1 MLFDKNTFIVPA
13 ASADTHVYLK
23 NTDGVVIFVID
34 PLSIVSLFTVGK
46 EIRIKTK
53 SDLHI
58 LSFDTSVN
66 AISALPMLRL
76 ALDYIT
82 AQNAPLTGGGAI
94 NYVAKFTPNGT
105 TISNSILYDN
115 GTGLGI
121 GTITPLGLL
130 HIKSTSGI
138 TFRTESSTGA
148 IFNINDNNTI
158 TYTGYNVSITGT
170 FKYVDGNQATGYI
183 LTSDLN
189 GNAIWQA
196 PALLNLQQVLTNG
209 SSTGNLAIK
218 SPDGLSVVTVE
229 DGDVRLD
236 YNGSNSAYV
245 SVSDNQALM
254 ATNNGSIFV
263 GEFNTGAEAAVV
275 QVRKNKNLI
284 QHPVK
289 NFLKSLLNE
298 VSQDATTPLGIVTL
312 QQLQA
317 STPVLTLQQ
326 VLTNG
331 NSTGN
336 VPIIQTDGNSTTQ
349 LNIYTGNCGIG
360 YTNINQI
367 IDSLL
372 RMDTY
377 SSTFS
382 YRNNYISSYIIL
394 NSSGANL
401 HSDVSIALTAPIIT
415 LSQDGVGALEA
426 VTVQQLQATVSTL
439 DLGQVLLNG
448 RSTGGIPFSSPDHGS
463 SFLIKNGEIHSTV
476 GNGTANANFISNL
489 FSNTLSYTD
498 GIISAQ
504 INQNNLSNTF
514 SHDVKNKLQAPIN
527 EVSQD
532 ASTPLGIVT
541 LQQLQASTP
550 ALTLQQVLTNNP
562 STGGLGIKSPDASS
576 FMYISNG
583 DFYAQGGY
591 SSAALIANN
600 IAIDNPGILDLSQ
613 DNAQIAS
620 NNGSISVS
628 ESNSTSNRIQLYIAQ
643 TVIRH
648 SIKNYFDSPL
658 NEVSQ
663 DATTALGIVTL
674 QQLQSNLAAAPK
686 KYTETASSFIAN
698 VIKTITHN
706 IGNTAIS
713 ITLWDSTTGDMILGF
728 DANNRTLN
736 SVDIDISVTGNY
748 DIVIIG

>member
-13 ASADTHVYLK
+13 ASSDTHVYLK

-66 AISALPMLRL
+66 AISALPTLR
-76 ALDYIT
+76 ASLDSIT

-148 IFNINDNNTI
+148 VFNINDNNTI
-158 TYTGYNVSITGT
+158 SFTGYNVSITGT
-170 FKYVDGNQATGYI
+170 FKYVDGHQATGYI

-209 SSTGNLAIK
+209 SSTG
-218 SPDGLSVVTVE
+218 
-229 DGDVRLD
+229 
-236 YNGSNSAYV
+236 
-245 SVSDNQALM
+245 
-254 ATNNGSIFV
+254 
-263 GEFNTGAEAAVV
+263 
-275 QVRKNKNLI
+275 
-284 QHPVK
+284 
-289 NFLKSLLNE
+289 
-298 VSQDATTPLGIVTL
+298 
-312 QQLQA
+312 
-317 STPVLTLQQ
+317 
-326 VLTNG
+326 
-331 NSTGN
+331 
-336 VPIIQTDGNSTTQ
+336 
-349 LNIYTGNCGIG
+349 
-360 YTNINQI
+360 
-367 IDSLL
+367 
-372 RMDTY
+372 
-377 SSTFS
+377 
-382 YRNNYISSYIIL
+382 
-394 NSSGANL
+394 
-401 HSDVSIALTAPIIT
+401 
-415 LSQDGVGALEA
+415 
-426 VTVQQLQATVSTL
+426 
-439 DLGQVLLNG
+439 
-448 RSTGGIPFSSPDHGS
+448 
-463 SFLIKNGEIHSTV
+463 
-476 GNGTANANFISNL
+476 
-489 FSNTLSYTD
+489 
-498 GIISAQ
+498 
-504 INQNNLSNTF
+504 
-514 SHDVKNKLQAPIN
+514 
-527 EVSQD
+527 
-532 ASTPLGIVT
+532 
-541 LQQLQASTP
+541 
-550 ALTLQQVLTNNP
+550 
-562 STGGLGIKSPDASS
+562 GLGIKSPDGLNTIMLYNSGLNMTVGLYKS
-576 FMYISNG
+576 VYIDSG
-583 DFYAQGGY
+583 EVSLYSRYGG
-591 SSAALIANN
+591 
-600 IAIDNPGILDLSQ
+600 
-613 DNAQIAS
+613 
-620 NNGSISVS
+620 ISTYDTHN
-628 ESNSTSNRIQLYIAQ
+628 ELQ
-643 TVIRH
+643 H
-648 SIKNYFDSPL
+648 SLRNYLNSPL

-663 DATTALGIVTL
+663 NATTPLGIVTL

-713 ITLWDSTTGDMILGF
+713 ITLWDSTTGDIILGF